1 MILVAGLGNPGKGYA
16 SSRHNIGFIVIDEL
30 AKRLGVSVKKKGFR
44 SHYAQAPIDEKK
56 LILLKPDTY
65 MNRSGEAVSEAA
77 EFFKI
82 PAKDVI
88 VVYDEMDLSLG
99 SIKVKVG
106 GGSAGHKG
114 IQSIIN
120 SLGDSDFI
128 RVRVG
133 IGKPIQKSETVGHV
147 LSGFEKEEKK
157 LAKELIVRAAD
168 AVIEIVLRGAES
180 AMNKFNKKPEVTP
193 KPRKCG

>member
-1 MILVAGLGNPGKGYA
+1 MILVAGLGNPGKGYD

-82 PAKDVI
+82 PAK
-88 VVYDEMDLSLG
+88 
-99 SIKVKVG
+99 
-106 GGSAGHKG
+106 
-114 IQSIIN
+114 
-120 SLGDSDFI
+120 
-128 RVRVG
+128 
-133 IGKPIQKSETVGHV
+133 
-147 LSGFEKEEKK
+147 
-157 LAKELIVRAAD
+157 ELIVRAAD

-180 AMNKFNKKPEVTP
+180 AMNKFNKKPEATP
-193 KPRKCG
+193 KPRK

>member
-1 MILVAGLGNPGKGYA
+1 MILVAGLGNPGKGYD

-82 PAKDVI
+82 PAKDI
-88 VVYDEMDLSLG
+88 IAVYDEMDLSLG